1 MYSLYFNNKF
11 KKQRKKET
19 LKNSK
24 ESEELDGKQR
34 STTCIKGIFKEENQ
48 SKNKEKSTKNYNS
61 RKCYQ

>member
-19 LKNSK
+19 LKNLK
-24 ESEELDGKQR
+24 EGEELDGKQR
-34 STTCIKGIFKEENQ
+34 STKCIKGIFKEENQ

-61 RKCYQ
+61 RKYYQ